1 MVVGCR
7 MLPITGYSKF
17 TLRKNVWA
25 SLATRALRKRAALPW
40 FLLVFRMPA
49 PVALPR
55 LPMSPFLKKYVS
67 IG

>member
-7 MLPITGYSKF
+7 MFPMTGYSKF
-17 TLRKNVWA
+17 TLRKKVWA
-25 SLATRALRKRAALPW
+25 SLATRALRKRAALAL
-40 FLLVFRMPA
+40 FLVVFRMAA

-67 IG
+67 MG